1 MKLVVPAL
9 RSAALLLG
17 SGLAFAQLSSP
28 PQTPS
33 AAGAPAP
40 ASATA
45 PAGHTAQVAYSYG
58 QLEVSADNSSLNQIL
73 HEIARVTGMKIT
85 GSVADARV
93 FGKYGPDA
101 PTNILKSLL
110 DGTGVNML
118 LKETASGAPA
128 ELILTPRN
136 GPATPPNPAAA
147 QVAQD
152 VPAPA
157 PPARVGDPGT
167 EGVVVLDINGNPA
180 PIGSPIPPAEPLP
193 PTQEQRQQHLQQ
205 MRQVQQQQ
213 AMQLQQQAG
222 QH

>member
-1 MKLVVPAL
+1 VVYL
-9 RSAALLLG
+9 R
-17 SGLAFAQLSSP
+17 
-28 PQTPS
+28 
-33 AAGAPAP
+33 
-40 ASATA
+40 
-45 PAGHTAQVAYSYG
+45 G
-58 QLEVSADNSSLNQIL
+58 QLEVDADNSSLNQIL
-73 HEIARVTGMKIT
+73 HDIGRATGMKIT
-85 GSVADARV
+85 GGVADGRV
-93 FGKYGPDA
+93 FGTYGPGA
-101 PTNILKSLL
+101 PAAILESLL
-110 DGTGVNML
+110 DGAGVNML
-118 LKETASGAPA
+118 LKETATGSPA

-205 MRQVQQQQ
+205 MRQLQQQQ